1 MNRTMTIFFVMLASC
16 VTSFAEQP
24 AATGKPSIVSGDPSL
39 LPDQEIGRRFLV
51 PADDLPAPKATPVA
65 SSRSFVLP
73 YAGQVPH
80 VPDGFE
86 VTLFAGGLEHPRRLL
101 VLPNGDIIV
110 AEQRVFYEGDQF
122 PTDFKGD
129 AFVALRG
136 LRVYRSRVRRSLKSS
151 DTRVIKYQHEPPRQ
165 LGAVTEERHLR
176 RGRIRV
182 AKPKL

>member
-1 MNRTMTIFFVMLASC
+1 MRNPTALA
-16 VTSFAEQP
+16 FQP
-24 AATGKPSIVSGDPSL
+24 GSGDLYAIVQERDGLGDGLVPDYLTRVQEGGFYGWPYGYIGPHPQPGFAQLNPEKVKATLRPDVLFEAHSSL
-39 LPDQEIGRRFLV
+39 L
-51 PADDLPAPKATPVA
+51 DL
-65 SSRSFVLP
+65 
-73 YAGQVPH
+73 
-80 VPDGFE
+80 
-86 VTLFAGGLEHPRRLL
+86 
-101 VLPNGDIIV
+101 
-110 AEQRVFYEGDQF
+110 VFYEGDQF
-122 PTDFKGD
+122 PADFKGD